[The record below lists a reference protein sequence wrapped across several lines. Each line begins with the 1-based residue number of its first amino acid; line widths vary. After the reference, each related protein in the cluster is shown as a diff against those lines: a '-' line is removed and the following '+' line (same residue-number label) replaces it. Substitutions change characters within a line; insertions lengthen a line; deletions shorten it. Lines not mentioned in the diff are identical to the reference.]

1 MRKKASPPREPSPP
15 PSGLLVIV
23 ELGGDWP
30 QLAVGRAAAAA
41 AATATG
47 TATVAGP
54 RRVIAQVECEA
65 PAEFADR
72 VANLLDGLFER
83 GIKLDTV
90 ALACNERLDEAAEQ
104 ARRRLARLALGRM
117 AIAKHMSGHVFF
129 TAPPRSSGRIRH
141 ALSALARSLFDEW
154 RTAGLEV
161 SVDFGEETPARA
173 TPFLFTARVA

>member
-1 MRKKASPPREPSPP
+1 MRKKASPPRQPSPA

-30 QLAVGRAAAAA
+30 QLAVGRAATADG
-41 AATATG
+41 ATAD
-47 TATVAGP
+47 GP
-54 RRVIAQVECEA
+54 RRVIVQAEGEG

-72 VANLLDGLFER
+72 VANSLDGLFER

-104 ARRRLARLALGRM
+104 ARCKLARLALGRM
-117 AIAKHMSGHVFF
+117 AIAKHMSGHVFL

-161 SVDFGEETPARA
+161 SVDFGDESRAAA

>member
-1 MRKKASPPREPSPP
+1 MRKKPSPPREPSPP

-23 ELGGDWP
+23 ELGSDWP
-30 QLAVGRAAAAA
+30 ELTVHGTAAAA
-41 AATATG
+41 
-47 TATVAGP
+47 AGP
-54 RRVIAQVECEA
+54 RRVIAQVEGEA

-72 VANLLDGLFER
+72 VANSLDGLFER

-104 ARRRLARLALGRM
+104 ARRKVARLALGRM
-117 AIAKHMSGHVFF
+117 AIAKHMSGHVFL

-154 RTAGLEV
+154 RTAGLDV
-161 SVDFGEETPARA
+161 SVDFGDEGRA
-173 TPFLFTARVA
+173 KTAPFLFTARVA

>member
-23 ELGGDWP
+23 ELGSDWP
-30 QLAVGRAAAAA
+30 QLAVHRTHAA
-41 AATATG
+41 
-47 TATVAGP
+47 AGP
-54 RRVIAQVECEA
+54 RRVIVQVEGEA

-72 VANLLDGLFER
+72 VANGLDGLFER

-104 ARRRLARLALGRM
+104 ARRKLARLALGRM
-117 AIAKHMSGHVFF
+117 AIAKHMSGHVFL

-161 SVDFGEETPARA
+161 SVDFGDESRA
-173 TPFLFTARVA
+173 QTTPFLFTARVA